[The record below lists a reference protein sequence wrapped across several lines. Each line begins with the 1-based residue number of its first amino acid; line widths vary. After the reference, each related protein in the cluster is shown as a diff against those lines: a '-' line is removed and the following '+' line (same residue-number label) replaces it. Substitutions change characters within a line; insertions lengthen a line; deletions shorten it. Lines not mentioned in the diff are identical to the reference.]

1 MASRE
6 YAKPPAPRSPELDEA
21 AKRWADVE
29 RADLVA
35 AIAHGAIG
43 QRRADRVTPYI
54 DHPRLA
60 ATLLLRWNRDGVIS
74 LRGDALERCVAG
86 ALLHDVLEDT
96 KLPRSELRTQFPGNR
111 KLLALVERMTEPP
124 GDPDAPEYYRRIG
137 EDREAVIVK
146 CADRCANLED
156 VLKDIHRGESV
167 DRWRRYTAKT
177 QRDVL
182 PILRDPALEAELLR
196 RIEEIEVLLRTP
208 AR

>member
-6 YAKPPAPRSPELDEA
+6 YAKPPASHSRELRSAME
-21 AKRWADVE
+21 RWPDVARADV
-29 RADLVA
+29 VA
-35 AIAHGAIG
+35 AIAHSAIG

-60 ATLLLRWNRDGVIS
+60 ATLILRWNRDGVIS
-74 LRGDALERCVAG
+74 LEDDALERCVAA

-96 KLPRSELRTQFPGNR
+96 KLARSELKAQFPGKR
-111 KLLALVERMTEPP
+111 KLLALVDRMTEPP

-156 VLKDIHRGESV
+156 VVKDLRRGESV
-167 DRWRRYTAKT
+167 DRWRRYVGKT
-177 QRDVL
+177 HRDVL
-182 PILRDPALEAELLR
+182 PILRDAALEHELLH